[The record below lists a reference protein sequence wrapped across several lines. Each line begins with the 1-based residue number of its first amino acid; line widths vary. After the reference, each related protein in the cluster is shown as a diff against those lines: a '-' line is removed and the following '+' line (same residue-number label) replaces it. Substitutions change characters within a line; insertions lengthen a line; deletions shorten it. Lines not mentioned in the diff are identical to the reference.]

1 MRKQIVTATLAS
13 MVALSSMTVANIEEP
28 KAYAAAVN
36 AQNNQAAVEAKA
48 NALISTAKGLM
59 GKATYSTAV
68 YKKTAPYKFSCATF
82 LNFIFEKEGVDLATY
97 NENYMMKQGTT
108 VSKSNLQKGDLIFF
122 DANRSDSEPA
132 DHVGMYIGNN
142 KMIHMADSKQN
153 IVISDLSSKA
163 YYRDNYLTAR
173 RVLPTLMSANPATK
187 GDKVVASAYSL
198 KNSSQSSSL
207 TNAGFV
213 NRVFQNNGV
222 QLGAANLNE
231 QMKKGTYVSR
241 SQLKKGDIVFFNGTK
256 GSTRPTMAA
265 IYAGDHRLVMKT
277 SEGIISRVI
286 FVDWYDQHYLTAR
299 RVLAGN

>member
-1 MRKQIVTATLAS
+1 MKKQIVTAALAS
-13 MVALSSMTVANIEEP
+13 MVALSSMTVAGVEEP

-48 NALISTAKGLM
+48 NALISTAKGLI
-59 GKATYSTAV
+59 GKATYSTEV

-82 LNFIFEKEGVDLATY
+82 LNYIFEKEGVDLATY
-97 NENYMMKQGTT
+97 NENYMLKQGTA
-108 VSKSNLQKGDLIFF
+108 VSRANLQKGDLVFF
-122 DANRSDSEPA
+122 DSTPGNSDPAN
-132 DHVGMYIGNN
+132 HIGLYMGNN
-142 KMIHMADSKQN
+142 KIIHMADSKQN
-153 IVISDLSSKA
+153 IVISDMSKA
-163 YYRDNYLTAR
+163 YYRDNYAGAR
-173 RVLPTLMSANPATK
+173 RVLPTLMSASPATK

-207 TNAGFV
+207 TNASFV

-222 QLGAANLNE
+222 QLGAATVSE

-256 GSTRPTMAA
+256 GSTKPTMAA

-277 SEGIISRVI
+277 SEGVISRVI
-286 FVDWYDQHYLTAR
+286 FVDCYDQHYLTAR
-299 RVLAGN
+299 RVITGQ